1 MEKENTT
8 MQQPDKAAQLK
19 DLIGRLV
26 STAEVIN
33 KNIAD
38 SEAGTVWPYA
48 KSLND
53 RVKTICTV
61 VLGENSSDMN
71 LIDMLSAMFTI
82 ERDIILSGWT
92 DEITGKIAD
101 ALTFDEADFDKNE
114 NVCAYFFDLCAY
126 VSHALEMKS
135 YIEGAPEEETEIKAM
150 LDDLKPVL
158 ETLENI
164 SNACAA

>member
-8 MQQPDKAAQLK
+8 MQQPNKAAQLK
-19 DLIGRLV
+19 DLIRRLV
-26 STAEVIN
+26 STSEVIN
-33 KNIAD
+33 KNITD
-38 SEAGTVWPYA
+38 SEDGTVWSYA
-48 KSLND
+48 NSLND

-101 ALTFDEADFDKNE
+101 ALTFDGTDFHKNE
-114 NVCAYFFDLCAY
+114 NICAYFFDLCAY

-135 YIEGAPEEETEIKAM
+135 YIEGAPEEDTEIKA
-150 LDDLKPVL
+150 LLEDLKPVL

>member
-8 MQQPDKAAQLK
+8 TQQPNKAAQLK

-26 STAEVIN
+26 STADVIN

-38 SEAGTVWPYA
+38 
-48 KSLND
+48 SLND